1 MTQEQPTLHK
11 VARPVTNFDRRLHDL
26 LDDMAETLADANGAG
41 LAAPQVGILRRVFL
55 IDVDDRGVIEFINPE
70 ILETSGE
77 QDGIEGCLS
86 LPGEW
91 GMVKRP
97 NHVKVRAQD
106 RSGAWF
112 ELEGDE
118 LTARCI
124 LHEYDHLE
132 GKVFTDNLSPIK
144 KMVLKRQLNDIAGGK
159 VHPAYKTKK

>member
-1 MTQEQPTLHK
+1 MALRTIMTQEQPALHK
-11 VARPVTNFDRRLHDL
+11 TARPVTKFDQRLHDL
-26 LDDMAETLADANGAG
+26 LDDMTETLADANGAG

-70 ILETSGE
+70 LLETSGE
-77 QDGIEGCLS
+77 QDGVEGCLS
-86 LPGEW
+86 LPGQW

-106 RSGAWF
+106 RNGAWF

-118 LTARCI
+118 LAARCI

-132 GKVFTDNLSPIK
+132 GHLYSEKVYHWLSEEEVDAMFSEAEAK
-144 KMVLKRQLNDIAGGK
+144 E
-159 VHPAYKTKK
+159 

>member
-1 MTQEQPTLHK
+1 MALRTIMTQAQPTLHK
-11 VARPVTNFDRRLHDL
+11 VARPVTNFDDRLHDL
-26 LDDMAETLADANGAG
+26 LDDMAETLAAANGAG

-55 IDVDDRGVIEFINPE
+55 IDVDERGLIEFINPE

-77 QDGIEGCLS
+77 QDGVEGCLS
-86 LPGEW
+86 LPDQW

-132 GKVFTDNLSPIK
+132 GHLYSE
-144 KMVLKRQLNDIAGGK
+144 K
-159 VHPAYKTKK
+159 VHKWLSEEEIEAMMGEAEAE

>member
-1 MTQEQPTLHK
+1 MALRSIMTQEQPTLHK
-11 VARPVTNFDRRLHDL
+11 VARPVTKFDQRLFDL

-55 IDVDDRGVIEFINPE
+55 VDVDERGVIEFINPE

-77 QDGIEGCLS
+77 QDGMEGCLS
-86 LPGEW
+86 LPDQW

-106 RSGAWF
+106 RSGTWF

-118 LTARCI
+118 LFARCVM
-124 LHEYDHLE
+124 HEYDHLE
-132 GKVFTDNLSPIK
+132 GHLYSEKVYRWLSEEE
-144 KMVLKRQLNDIAGGK
+144 VNALLESREEDA
-159 VHPAYKTKK
+159 